1 MDKLKDFILDNGV
14 KQRFFLSFKK
24 DFKILEL
31 GCGIGRNAMF
41 IKKYFNEVEYH
52 GIDILPKEKVDSFI
66 NFRNVNLE
74 ESELPYEANYF
85 DSII

>member
-41 IKKYFNEVEYH
+41 IKKYFN
-52 GIDILPKEKVDSFI
+52 KELSY
-66 NFRNVNLE
+66 L
-74 ESELPYEANYF
+74 
-85 DSII
+85 